1 MDPRR
6 SFEEYPRKDTYFRS
20 KSSFNF
26 DVLRSKIFLK
36 RTQTRCDRFY
46 RWLSHMMIGVCTG
59 TIAFGMATIEE
70 LLTSL
75 KSGKA

>member
-6 SFEEYPRKDTYFRS
+6 SFEEYPRKDTYYRS

-26 DVLRSKIFLK
+26 DVLRSKIFMK
-36 RTQTRCDRFY
+36 RTQTKCDTFY
-46 RWLSHMMIGVCTG
+46 RWLSHMLIGMFTG

-75 KSGKA
+75 KSDKA